1 MLTKLKR
8 VIAHNSLKVKSGVG
22 FLLCLVGAGLI
33 INLVPNW
40 ALGIIAGGG
49 SLFLGVQLLRG

>member
-8 VIAHNSLKVKSGVG
+8 MVTRNSLKVRSGVG
-22 FLLCLVGAGLI
+22 FVLCLVGAGLI
-33 INLVPNW
+33 INLVPSW

-49 SLFLGVQLLRG
+49 SLFLGIQLLKG